1 MSVIAL
7 HSNFKRFLVGNF
19 NNNIFNLNSIIN
31 IKSSNFKNH
40 FLFFCVFLLALTVFV
55 SAQTKERN
63 FLQETQ
69 PNKSTPLFQ
78 KLEKYPTIDQRV
90 ATDFYPLKTG
100 DFWEYIEGDTV
111 TFMGNKR
118 SMRYSLAKEVMGDSV
133 IGDYMYKKIIYEV
146 CANSIQRADSCEL
159 QRIDSIGNVYYFFNG
174 KDQLRYDFS
183 KGMGERFAS
192 PYTDRYWE
200 VAKKYTVIGFGDT
213 LQAIDFYLYNKD
225 GWYERTETV
234 TEKFGMT
241 YYYGK
246 AYSFDEGPTGNFFG
260 GVLNGN
266 TYGNLLVKRQKVDW
280 SEYYP
285 LHVGDFWKYE
295 GYEGVFEITTT
306 NKVISDTLMPDN
318 KIYRVIEHQK
328 LGGPYP
334 SRGIVFERV
343 ESDNNE
349 NVMSWHKLDSTT
361 VRKIKFSS
369 CLGDTF
375 SSEFS
380 GASYVFDNKS
390 YDEIHYSLYPNL
402 TNDSYNFSHGLGL
415 TSVTGEFYYNNLVG
429 AVING
434 KVYGDTTITS
444 IYDKPGTFKVFE
456 LYQNYPNPFNPTTI
470 IKYSLNETNFVSLKI
485 FDLLGREVIS
495 LVEQEQHSG
504 IYSVNFNANY
514 LASGIYIYTLKFGCQ
529 VTSKKLILI
538 K

>member
-1 MSVIAL
+1 MGFIFF
-7 HSNFKRFLVGNF
+7 FKQLK
-19 NNNIFNLNSIIN
+19 NIFHQKLNLFSSF
-31 IKSSNFKNH
+31 KSPLCSSLVYLLILIPYLIGAQIREQS
-40 FLFFCVFLLALTVFV
+40 FLTHPLRNTAPTVF
-55 SAQTKERN
+55 QKIEQNERV
-63 FLQETQ
+63 
-69 PNKSTPLFQ
+69 NKKITS
-78 KLEKYPTIDQRV
+78 
-90 ATDFYPLKTG
+90 DFYPLKTG

-133 IGDYMYKKIIYEV
+133 IGDYTYKKILYQV

-183 KGMGERFAS
+183 KGIGERFAS

-260 GVLNGN
+260 GLLNGI
-266 TYGNLLVKRQKVDW
+266 TYGDLLVKKQKVDW

-285 LHVGDFWKYE
+285 LHIGDFWKYE

-306 NKVISDTLMPDN
+306 NKVISDTLMSDN
-318 KIYRVIEHQK
+318 NIYKVIEHQK
-328 LGGPYP
+328 VGGPYP
-334 SRGIVFERV
+334 SRGIVFERS
-343 ESDNNE
+343 EGYNNE
-349 NVMSWHKLDSTT
+349 NVMSWHKLDSTI

-380 GASYVFDNKS
+380 SASYVFDNKS
-390 YDEIHYSLYPNL
+390 YDEIHYSLYPDL
-402 TNDSYNFSHGLGL
+402 TNDTYNFAHGLGL

-444 IYDKPGTFKVFE
+444 VYDKRGTPKVIE
-456 LYQNYPNPFNPTTI
+456 LYQNYPNPFNPETTI
-470 IKYSLNETNFVSLKI
+470 NYTLPESGIVIVKI
-485 FDLLGREVIS
+485 FDVLGRELKI
-495 LVEQEQHSG
+495 LVNE
-504 IYSVNFNANY
+504 YS
-514 LASGIYIYTLKFGCQ
+514 ASGLHSVKWDGSNFSSGVYFCSITFNGKTLNNKMLLM
-529 VTSKKLILI
+529 K
-538 K
+538 

>member
-1 MSVIAL
+1 MSVIAS
-7 HSNFKRFLVGNF
+7 HSNYKRFLLENS
-19 NNNIFNLNSIIN
+19 NNNIFNPNSILN
-31 IKSSNFKNH
+31 IKCPDFKNH
-40 FLFFCVFLLALTVFV
+40 FLFFCVLLLTLTVFV

-69 PNKSTPLFQ
+69 SNKSTPLFQ

-90 ATDFYPLKTG
+90 TTDFYPLKTG

-183 KGMGERFAS
+183 KGIGEKFAS

-225 GWYERTETV
+225 GGYERTETV

-241 YYYGK
+241 YYDGK

-260 GVLNGN
+260 GSLNGI

-285 LHVGDFWKYE
+285 LHIGDFWKYE

-306 NKVISDTLMPDN
+306 NKVISDTLMSDN
-318 KIYRVIEHQK
+318 NIYKVIEHQK
-328 LGGPYP
+328 VGGPYP
-334 SRGIVFERV
+334 SREIVFERF
-343 ESDNNE
+343 EGYNNE
-349 NVMSWHKLDSTT
+349 NVMSWHKLDSTI

-380 GASYVFDNKS
+380 SASYVFDNKS
-390 YDEIHYSLYPNL
+390 YDEIHYSLYPDL
-402 TNDSYNFSHGLGL
+402 TNDSYNFAHGLGL

-444 IYDKPGTFKVFE
+444 IYNKRGTPKVFE

-470 IKYSLNETNFVSLKI
+470 IKYSLNETDFVSLKI

-495 LVEQEQHSG
+495 LVEQVQHSG

-514 LASGIYIYTLKFGCQ
+514 LASGIYIYTLKFGYQ
-529 VTSKKLILI
+529 VTSKKLVLL